1 MVPIQRETLL
11 TGAVFV
17 CIVAAIFLFRELN
30 NVKDQINQIGDVST
44 KLVRHANS
52 VSHAMANAAA
62 VSKTASEDDDDDEVE
77 VKVAQQQGDG
87 AENESD

>member
-30 NVKDQINQIGDVST
+30 NVKDQINQIGDVSS

-52 VSHAMANAAA
+52 VSHAMANA
-62 VSKTASEDDDDDEVE
+62 TAKSSEDDDDEEVE
-77 VKVAQQQGDG
+77 VQVVQQGDAATT

>member
-1 MVPIQRETLL
+1 M
-11 TGAVFV
+11 

-30 NVKDQINQIGDVST
+30 NVKDQINQIGDVSS

-52 VSHAMANAAA
+52 VSHAMRKRRHE
-62 VSKTASEDDDDDEVE
+62 VLEDDDDEEVE
-77 VKVAQQQGDG
+77 VQVVQQGDA

>member
-30 NVKDQINQIGDVST
+30 NVKDQINQIGDVSS

-52 VSHAMANAAA
+52 VLTRHG
-62 VSKTASEDDDDDEVE
+62 KRRHEVL
-77 VKVAQQQGDG
+77 GG
-87 AENESD
+87 

>member
-30 NVKDQINQIGDVST
+30 IVKDQLNEVST
-44 KLVRHANS
+44 VSSKLVHHANS
-52 VSHAMANAAA
+52 VSQAIAAA
-62 VSKTASEDDDDDEVE
+62 TGPDAGDDDDEEEETE
-77 VKVAQQQGDG
+77 VKVINV
-87 AENESD
+87 AEEKASE

>member
-30 NVKDQINQIGDVST
+30 IVKDQLNEVST
-44 KLVRHANS
+44 VSSKLVHHANS
-52 VSHAMANAAA
+52 VSQAIAAA
-62 VSKTASEDDDDDEVE
+62 TGPDAGEDDEEEETE
-77 VKVAQQQGDG
+77 VKVINV
-87 AENESD
+87 AEEKASE

>member
-30 NVKDQINQIGDVST
+30 NVKDQINQIGDVSS

-52 VSHAMANAAA
+52 VSHAMANA
-62 VSKTASEDDDDDEVE
+62 TAKSSEDDDEEVE
-77 VKVAQQQGDG
+77 VQVVQQGDAATT

>member
-30 NVKDQINQIGDVST
+30 IVKDQLNEVST
-44 KLVRHANS
+44 VSSKLVHHANS
-52 VSHAMANAAA
+52 VSQAIAAA
-62 VSKTASEDDDDDEVE
+62 TGPDAGDDEEDEEEETE
-77 VKVAQQQGDG
+77 VKVINV
-87 AENESD
+87 AEEKASE